1 MVALAVQAPKQV
13 LFYSVS
19 QDVQRFWMKEVQ
31 LKWIKGKVFKISLL
45 MRYNFSLEKI
55 KGMKTGLFRRFIDT
69 LSFFT

>member
-1 MVALAVQAPKQV
+1 
-13 LFYSVS
+13 
-19 QDVQRFWMKEVQ
+19 MKEVQ

-69 LSFFT
+69 LSFSLEINQRNENRIVSEIYNGEC